1 LNKNNQKFYFYYD
14 ELYEKKFNNKNDI
27 ERNFNGIP
35 KYIKYYENI
44 NKKNLKEIKE
54 IDDKVRND
62 ILKKIEEFYINREM
76 TLEESLEKIKSTV
89 SKRYK
94 IDKLNNVIQYCPLKF
109 FIVKFLQEVPKFKFY
124 Q

>member
-1 LNKNNQKFYFYYD
+1 MNKNNQKFYFYYD

-89 SKRYK
+89 S
-94 IDKLNNVIQYCPLKF
+94 N
-109 FIVKFLQEVPKFKFY
+109 FIF
-124 Q
+124 